1 MGIISTIEASC
12 RDCYKCV
19 RSCPVKAIK
28 VTGGHAEV
36 VETRC
41 IADGRCVLVCPQQ
54 AKKVTDGKGLV
65 RDFLLAKQ
73 KIAVSLAP
81 SFVALEEFSDPG
93 RLITALRE
101 LGFAYVAETAE
112 AAELV
117 AQEHLKLV
125 EQDEEGPVITSCCPV
140 VVNLIERYY
149 PSLIKYLAPVV
160 SPMVAHG
167 RLLKAKYGQDL
178 KTVFIGPCIGKKDEY
193 SRAELQGSIDAVLT
207 FQELRSMFAEEG
219 IDPTSAKPG
228 TFDHSGGTAR
238 VFPTPGGLA
247 KTAQLSTDLLAE
259 EIVAIDGL
267 EAVIDFLA
275 RFEEV
280 KNSLR
285 LVELL
290 ACEGGCLM
298 GPGLESNLSLY
309 TRRQRLLRYG
319 RSGRDKPKA
328 DDQVKVGSNLSL
340 ATSYAKRKLNKKT
353 PTEDEIREV
362 LSKTGKTKPEDELNC
377 GACGYNSCREKAIAV
392 LEGLAEID
400 MCIPYMRAKAESRAN
415 LICTMTPNAIFVV
428 DRNLRI
434 LEVNPA
440 AEEKFFCQQEQMVGK
455 SLELLIDP
463 VYFEKALRTKELVTG
478 EVAYPTYGIV
488 TWQAIFYVEAEEVLI
503 GIFVDITKEH
513 EQREKLALVKGE
525 TLTKAQEVIDKQ
537 MRVAQEIAG
546 LLGETTAETKV
557 LLTKLIK
564 QIKNGDGSIQ

>member
-28 VTGGHAEV
+28 ITGGHAEV
-36 VETRC
+36 VEARC

-54 AKKVTDGKGLV
+54 AKKVADGKGLV
-65 RDFLLAKQ
+65 RSFFLAKQ
-73 KIAVSLAP
+73 KLAASLAP
-81 SFVALEEFSDPG
+81 SFVALDEFSRPG
-93 RLITALRE
+93 QLVTALRK
-101 LGFAYVAETAE
+101 LGFTYVAETAE

-117 AQEHLKLV
+117 AQDHLRLV
-125 EQDEEGPVITSCCPV
+125 EEKTGPVLTSCCPV

-149 PSLIKYLAPVV
+149 PALIKYLAPVV
-160 SPMVAHG
+160 SPMIAHG
-167 RLLKAKYGQDL
+167 RLLKARYGPDL
-178 KTVFIGPCIGKKDEY
+178 KVVFIGPCISKKDEY
-193 SRAELQGSIDAVLT
+193 RRTELQGSIDAVLT
-207 FQELRSMFAEEG
+207 FQELREMLAEEG
-219 IDPTSAKPG
+219 IALEEMADGA
-228 TFDHSGGTAR
+228 FDRSGGAAR
-238 VFPTPGGLA
+238 VFPHPAGLA
-247 KTAQLSTDLLAE
+247 KTVRLSTDLLAQ

-267 EAVIDFLA
+267 DAVIDFLT

-290 ACEGGCLM
+290 ACAGGCLM
-298 GPGLESNLSLY
+298 GPGLESSLSLY
-309 TRRQRLLRYG
+309 ARRERLLRYAQNG
-319 RSGRDKPKA
+319 TDQPATTTEDDPK
-328 DDQVKVGSNLSL
+328 VRL
-340 ATSYAKRKLNKKT
+340 ATVYTKRKLNRIT
-353 PTEDEIREV
+353 PTEEAIRAV
-362 LSKTGKTKPEDELNC
+362 LSKTGKHKPADELNC
-377 GACGYNSCREKAIAV
+377 GACGYNSCREKAVAV

-400 MCIPYMRAKAESRAN
+400 MCIPYMRTKAESRAS

-440 AEEKFFCQQEQMVGK
+440 AEKKFLCRQEQVVGK
-455 SLELLIDP
+455 ELEILIDP
-463 VYFEKALRTKELVTG
+463 VYFKEALRTKELVTG
-478 EVAYPTYGIV
+478 EVAYPAYGIV
-488 TWQAIFYVEAEEVLI
+488 TWQAIFYVETEEVLI

-513 EQREKLALVKGE
+513 KQRERLALVKGE

-564 QIKNGDGSIQ
+564 MIKNGDGSIQ